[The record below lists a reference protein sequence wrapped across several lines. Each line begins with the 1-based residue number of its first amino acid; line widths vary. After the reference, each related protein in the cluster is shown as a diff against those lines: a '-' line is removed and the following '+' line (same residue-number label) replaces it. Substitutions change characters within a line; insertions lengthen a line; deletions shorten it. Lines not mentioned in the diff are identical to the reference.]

1 MYINNNFIN
10 ISYNIKF
17 LITNIGFDILFLK
30 KTHFLIE
37 IKIVYYNILFY
48 IN

>member
-17 LITNIGFDILFLK
+17 LITNIGFNILFK
-30 KTHFLIE
+30 IKIKTHFLIR
-37 IKIVYYNILFY
+37 N
-48 IN
+48 